1 MKSSTR
7 LLVTHQRQFL
17 PLCDRIVLM
26 NAGRIETEGTWKD
39 VESHPILRVVEQG
52 REHEEVIHRYHSLR
66 AFQNGGIAGKLRCGR
81 GNFEQIKDKL
91 EE

>member
-26 NAGRIETEGTWKD
+26 NEGKVETEGTWKD
-39 VESHPILRVVEQG
+39 VESHPILKVVEQS

-66 AFQNGGIAGKLRCGR
+66 AFQNGGIAGKLRCGW
-81 GNFEQIKDKL
+81 ESCEESKDKL
-91 EE
+91 KE